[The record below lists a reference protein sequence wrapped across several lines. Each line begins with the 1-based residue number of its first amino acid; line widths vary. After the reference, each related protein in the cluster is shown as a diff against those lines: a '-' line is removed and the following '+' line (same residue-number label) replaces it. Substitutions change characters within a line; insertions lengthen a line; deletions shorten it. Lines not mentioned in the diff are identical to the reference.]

1 MPEHSRPGLGIVLI
15 LSAGLL
21 LSTQDA
27 LAKSLSASY
36 PLLLVVWFRYLS
48 QNLVMAALF
57 APRLGWG
64 LLRTQRP
71 LLQLARGLSLVGVT
85 LLFYAG
91 LRYIPLGEATAVIFL
106 APLVVVVLSVLWLK
120 EAISRGVWLSMAGS
134 MLGVLLIVRPGGA
147 LFTPAILLP
156 IGAACCFGLYQLLT
170 RRLSSTDHPATS
182 NFLTALIG
190 TLAASLALPWVWQM
204 PHPADLPLMAGLGAL
219 AMSGH
224 MLLTHAYRFA
234 SAASLAPFTYGQILT
249 ATLIGALVFD
259 HLPDAWAV
267 LGMTVIILSGAA
279 LAWSQRRPVRTP
291 L

>member
-1 MPEHSRPGLGIVLI
+1 MSEHSRPGLGIVLI

-27 LAKSLSASY
+27 LAKTLTASY

-48 QNLVMAALF
+48 QNLMMAALF
-57 APRLGWG
+57 APRMGWR
-64 LLRTQRP
+64 LLHTERP

-106 APLVVVVLSVLWLK
+106 SPLVVVVLSVLWLK
-120 EAISRGVWLSMAGS
+120 EAVSRGVWLSLAGS
-134 MLGVLLIVRPGGA
+134 MLGVLLIVRPGGE
-147 LFTPAILLP
+147 LFTLAALLP
-156 IGAACCFGLYQLLT
+156 LAAACCFGLYQLLT
-170 RRLSSTDHPATS
+170 RRLSTTDHPATS

-190 TLAASLALPWVWQM
+190 TLCASLALPWTWQT
-204 PHPADLPLMAGLGAL
+204 PQPADLLMMAALGTL
-219 AMSGH
+219 AMTGH
-224 MLLTHAYRFA
+224 MLLTHAYRYA

-249 ATLIGALVFD
+249 ATLIGALFFD
-259 HLPDAWAV
+259 HLPSAWAV
-267 LGMTVIILSGAA
+267 LGMAVIILSGAA